1 MDPMSIVIPV
11 SAGELLDKISI
22 LQIKEVRI
30 EDPAKRA
37 NVQRE
42 LVLLRAA
49 WQASPA
55 AAVDV
60 GAERAQL
67 ERINAALWE
76 IEDAIRACERARRF
90 DARFIELAR
99 AVYQTND
106 RRAAVKRRLNEKLGS
121 ALVEEK
127 CYTGDAPPPA

>member
-60 GAERAQL
+60 GAERAEL

-127 CYTGDAPPPA
+127 SYTGDAPPPA

>member
-22 LQIKEVRI
+22 LQIKEARI

-42 LVLLRAA
+42 LALLRAA

-60 GAERAQL
+60 GAECAQL

-76 IEDAIRACERARRF
+76 IEDAIRACEQARRF

-127 CYTGDAPPPA
+127 SYTDYAPPPA

>member
-127 CYTGDAPPPA
+127 SYTGDAPPPA